1 MARLTSKE
9 RVLGLF
15 KSEPIDTMPC
25 FSGQGMVTLPA
36 IHSLGIRF
44 PQIHLTGEEM
54 AGSAKRSMD
63 MFDFDSVVVPFDM
76 CTIPEAFGL
85 PISLYADSED
95 ILYPTIPRKWP
106 SPEEVKIPGDYLKMA
121 RMPVVDKALN
131 LLRGEVG
138 KDKAIGSWI
147 LGPFTLAGQIVE
159 LDVLMKMTIRAQSK
173 VESLLDELTELIID
187 LGRHYRLEGADYMSL
202 REMGTGSDLLSPRM
216 FKMLILPR
224 LQRIFDGWDFPKVL
238 HICGFTDLIIEMM
251 RDSGADAISIDNNNT
266 LTETREKIGDKM
278 LLFGDYNGF
287 TLPKRATK
295 GEIGDYIQGCI
306 DGGVDAVWPG
316 CDIWP
321 EVNEENL
328 QTINREIKELGRGP
342 SPAVGRL

>member
-15 KSEPIDTMPC
+15 EREPIDTMPC
-25 FSGQGMVTLPA
+25 FSGQGMVALPA

-44 PQIHLTGEEM
+44 PQIHLTAENM
-54 AGSAKRSMD
+54 ADSAKRSMD
-63 MFDFDSVVVPFDM
+63 MFEFDSVVVPFDM

-85 PISLYADSED
+85 QISLYANSEE

-106 SPEEVKIPGDYLKMA
+106 SPEEVTIPDDYLKMG

-138 KDKAIGSWI
+138 VDKAIGSWV
-147 LGPFTLAGQIVE
+147 LGPFTLAGQLVE
-159 LDVLMKMTIRAQSK
+159 LDVLMKMTIRGTSK

-216 FKMLILPR
+216 FKVMILPR
-224 LQRIFDGWDFPKVL
+224 LQRIFDEWDSPKVL

-251 RDSGADAISIDNNNT
+251 RDSGADAISVDHNNT
-266 LTETREKIGDKM
+266 LTESRKKIGDRM

-287 TLPKRATK
+287 TLPKKATEE
-295 GEIGDYIQGCI
+295 EIENYIQGCI

-321 EVNEENL
+321 EVNEESL
-328 QTINREIKELGRGP
+328 LTINRGIKEWGTGP

>member
-1 MARLTSKE
+1 
-9 RVLGLF
+9 
-15 KSEPIDTMPC
+15 
-25 FSGQGMVTLPA
+25 
-36 IHSLGIRF
+36 
-44 PQIHLTGEEM
+44 
-54 AGSAKRSMD
+54 
-63 MFDFDSVVVPFDM
+63 
-76 CTIPEAFGL
+76 
-85 PISLYADSED
+85 
-95 ILYPTIPRKWP
+95 
-106 SPEEVKIPGDYLKMA
+106 
-121 RMPVVDKALN
+121 
-131 LLRGEVG
+131 
-138 KDKAIGSWI
+138 
-147 LGPFTLAGQIVE
+147 
-159 LDVLMKMTIRAQSK
+159 
-173 VESLLDELTELIID
+173 
-187 LGRHYRLEGADYMSL
+187 MSL

-328 QTINREIKELGRGP
+328 QTINREIKELGRGS